1 MPSTIY
7 SCAVQGIDAYGV
19 EIQVDILSGLSMFN
33 VVGLGDAAVQESRD
47 RVRSAMVNS
56 GAIFP
61 PERKVVNLAP
71 ADTRKCGPGFDLPI
85 AVGLL
90 MESGH
95 VPKAAA
101 AGDGRRTPGRAAF
114 MGELALDGEVRGV
127 QGVLPCAL
135 WAKENGVEAF
145 YVPADNADEAL
156 LVKDLNVYPVRSL
169 RELIEHLRG
178 RILIGAR
185 RAVAADYREGGGIAP
200 RPGGGTAPRDFRL
213 LQGVKGGRTVLK
225 ALAVAAAGGHHL
237 LMVGPP
243 GSGKTLLA
251 QALPLLLP
259 PLAEEEAIEL
269 TRLYSVAGLLPPKR
283 PWIQERPFRS
293 LHSSASLASLIG
305 GGNSLR
311 PGEISLAH
319 RGVLFLDE
327 MPEFPRSLLESLRQP
342 LEDRTV
348 TVSRAAGSVNFP
360 ANFILVGSMNPCPCG
375 HFGDSGASPDEPIK
389 RCVCTSNERLRYQ
402 KKLSGPLLDRMDL
415 LLTVKR
421 MSIAELG
428 GKSESLLHFLQI
440 LYAEVLRARLSQAK
454 RYGNRTTLNGDLSV
468 VQMAAACT
476 PDKDGQAILQRAAR
490 EFHLSAR
497 GYHRVLKV
505 ARTLAD
511 MQGST
516 SLQASHLLEALQYR
530 LGPLNH

>member
-1 MPSTIY
+1 
-7 SCAVQGIDAYGV
+7 
-19 EIQVDILSGLSMFN
+19 MF
-33 VVGLGDAAVQESRD
+33 
-47 RVRSAMVNS
+47 
-56 GAIFP
+56 
-61 PERKVVNLAP
+61 
-71 ADTRKCGPGFDLPI
+71 
-85 AVGLL
+85 
-90 MESGH
+90 
-95 VPKAAA
+95 
-101 AGDGRRTPGRAAF
+101 
-114 MGELALDGEVRGV
+114 
-127 QGVLPCAL
+127 
-135 WAKENGVEAF
+135 
-145 YVPADNADEAL
+145 
-156 LVKDLNVYPVRSL
+156 
-169 RELIEHLRG
+169 
-178 RILIGAR
+178 GAR
-185 RAVAADYREGGGIAP
+185 RRAGAAGSNGGEA
-200 RPGGGTAPRDFRL
+200 GGNATCSGVGAATPDFRL

-283 PWIQERPFRS
+283 PWIRERPFRS

-348 TVSRAAGSVNFP
+348 TVSRAAGSVSFP

-375 HFGDSGASPDEPIK
+375 HFGDSGEEPDGPIK

-421 MSIAELG
+421 ISVAELG
-428 GKSESLLHFLQI
+428 GGDSAAEGGLGVPSGKSESLLHFLQT
-440 LYAEVLRARLSQAK
+440 LYDDVLRARLAQAK
-454 RYGNRTTLNGDLSV
+454 RYSNRTTLNGDLSV

-476 PDKDGQAILQRAAR
+476 PDKDGREILQRAAR

-516 SLQASHLLEALQYR
+516 SLQATHVLEALQYR